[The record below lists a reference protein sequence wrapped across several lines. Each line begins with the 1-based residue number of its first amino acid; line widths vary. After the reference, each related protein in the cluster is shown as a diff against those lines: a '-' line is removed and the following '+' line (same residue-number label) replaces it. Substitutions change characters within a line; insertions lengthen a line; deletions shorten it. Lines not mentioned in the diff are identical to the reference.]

1 MKFNIGI
8 DIGGTFTDIIAVSDM
23 GDTTVHKILSTPE
36 DPSIGFINGLREVA
50 DMIHVPFDK
59 FISDIDTIVH
69 GTTVAT
75 NALLTLRGAKTA
87 LITTKGFRDALEM
100 RRGIREEQY
109 NNHYKNV
116 IPLVP
121 RSLRFTVDERI
132 DAEGKVLKKFDEKEL
147 LPIIAKI
154 KKEKV
159 QAVAVCFMNSFKN
172 ATHEKKAVSYLRKH
186 LLSTPLSTPLSI
198 GEGLGV
204 RSVRSENMF
213 VTSSFEVLPS
223 IRFYERVSTTVVS
236 AFVGPIVANYFDNLT
251 NKLSDINYKGSLLIM
266 QSNGGVVSPEVVKKT
281 PAVTVLSGPAAAPTA
296 GAFYAKLLGFENCI
310 TVDMGGTSF
319 DAAIVINNQCVT
331 STEGSINRY
340 RIALPSLDIIT
351 IGAGGGSIGWINEG
365 GLLQMG
371 PQSAGALPGPVCYDR
386 GGKIPACTDADLILG
401 YLNPD
406 FFAGG
411 KLKLN
416 KAKAEQAIKDELASK
431 FGLSVLETAAGMYRI
446 INSNMAQGVRQISVE
461 RGYDPREFLFI
472 VAGGAG
478 SIHSSEICKELE
490 IPMFL
495 VPNVS
500 SIFCAA
506 GMLLG
511 DLKHD
516 YIRSYLS
523 TFEKLDKKKLI
534 ALFHEMKDEGIK
546 TLVQEG
552 IAESEI
558 EFYPVLD
565 MRYTGQYHEVPL
577 QCEWN
582 DVMNFKLENI
592 FETFH
597 NEHNRQFGYS
607 LKDEGTEMELINVRL
622 RMMGRNEKPKFL
634 SGNINSIAAE
644 YAIKEHREVYIPES
658 NKMKNVTVYD
668 GDKPIFGSEIKGP
681 CVIEKITTS
690 IFVSESYDCVV
701 DDFGSFIVYERDK
714 FPLGF
719 SLKKNLIEA
728 NEA

>member
-1 MKFNIGI
+1 MKYNVGI
-8 DIGGTFTDIIAVSDM
+8 DIGGTFTDLICVSSE
-23 GDTTVHKILSTPE
+23 GKTFVHKTLSTPQ
-36 DPSIGFINGLREVA
+36 DSSVGFINALREVA
-50 DMIHVPFDK
+50 EMTGQSFEK
-59 FISDIDTIVH
+59 FVSSIDTIVH

-116 IPLVP
+116 VPLAP
-121 RSLRFTVDERI
+121 RYLRITVDERI
-132 DAEGKVLKKFDEKEL
+132 DAEGKVLKKLSEKDL
-147 LPIIAKI
+147 LAVIKKI
-154 KKEKV
+154 KEEKV
-159 QAVAVCFMNSFKN
+159 ESVAVCFMNSYKN
-172 ATHEKKAVSYLRKH
+172 STHEKQVVNFLRKK
-186 LLSTPLSTPLSI
+186 LP
-198 GEGLGV
+198 GV
-204 RSVRSENMF
+204 F
-213 VTSSFEVLPS
+213 VTASFEVLPS
-223 IRFYERVSTTVVS
+223 IRFYERVSTTTVS
-236 AFVGPIVANYFDNLT
+236 AFVGPIVAKYLDNLT
-251 NKLSDINYKGSLLIM
+251 QKLESINFKGTLLIM
-266 QSNGGVVSPEVVKKT
+266 QSNGGVVVPEQVKKN

-296 GAFYAKLLGFENCI
+296 GAFYSELLGYKNCI

-319 DAAIVINNQCVT
+319 DAAIVIENQCVT

-386 GGKIPACTDADLILG
+386 GGKIPACTDSDLILG

-416 KAKAEQAIKDELASK
+416 KTKAEKAIKDELASK
-431 FGLSVLETAAGMYRI
+431 LGLSVLETAAGMYRI
-446 INSNMAQGVRQISVE
+446 INSNMAQGVREISVE

-516 YIRSYLS
+516 YIRSYFTLFNTIDKMKFLS
-523 TFEKLDKKKLI
+523 
-534 ALFHEMKDEGIK
+534 LFDEMKEDGVHALVVEEGVKPEHIF
-546 TLVQEG
+546 
-552 IAESEI
+552 
-558 EFYPVLD
+558 FYPILD
-565 MRYTGQYHEVPL
+565 MRYVGQYHEVQL
-577 QCEWN
+577 ETSWE
-582 DVMNFKLENI
+582 DVINYRLENI
-592 FETFH
+592 FESFH
-597 NEHNRQFGYS
+597 KEHNRQFGYS
-607 LKDEGTEMELINVRL
+607 LKEEGTEMELINLRL
-622 RMMGRNEKPKFL
+622 RVVGKTERPKFL
-634 SGNINSIAAE
+634 SANISPVSANS
-644 YAIKEHREVYIPES
+644 AIKEQREVYIPEI
-658 NKMKNVTVYD
+658 KQMKTVPVYD
-668 GDKPIFGSEIKGP
+668 GDKPIFGAQLKGP

-690 IFVSESYDCVV
+690 VFVSQNYNCIV
-701 DDFGSFIVYERDK
+701 DDFGSFIVYE
-714 FPLGF
+714 
-719 SLKKNLIEA
+719 KKNKITEINKKIAAITKNKIAEDILTR
-728 NEA
+728 